1 MLSIF
6 KNGPTKAT
14 RTLGVWF
21 NLNCEVGSFGHGH
34 LSARTLRRL
43 GQGYH
48 HSLLAWD
55 EKRPRWRSRRGRPPR
70 PEAIGGLYAEA
81 RGGGKVIPAESR
93 APSRLRRGACH
104 GILISFVGCSTDLA
118 PPLKGGAFS

>member
-34 LSARTLRRL
+34 LSARTRL
-43 GQGYH
+43 
-48 HSLLAWD
+48 
-55 EKRPRWRSRRGRPPR
+55 
-70 PEAIGGLYAEA
+70 
-81 RGGGKVIPAESR
+81 
-93 APSRLRRGACH
+93 
-104 GILISFVGCSTDLA
+104 SFGVG
-118 PPLKGGAFS
+118 

>member
-48 HSLLAWD
+48 GSLLAWD
-55 EKRPRWRSRRGRPPR
+55 EKRPRPDGPDEAARRAAR
-70 PEAIGGLYAEA
+70 A
-81 RGGGKVIPAESR
+81 RGGLLLRPVAEER
-93 APSRLRRGACH
+93 
-104 GILISFVGCSTDLA
+104 
-118 PPLKGGAFS
+118 